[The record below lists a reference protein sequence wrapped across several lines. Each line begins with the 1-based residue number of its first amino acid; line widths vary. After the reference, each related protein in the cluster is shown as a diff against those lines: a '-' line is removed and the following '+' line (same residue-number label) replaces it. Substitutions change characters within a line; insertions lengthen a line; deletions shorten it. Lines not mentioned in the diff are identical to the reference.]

1 MAPSIATVF
10 TALLALAPLGAVASP
25 LNLWRPS
32 GPIDPPS
39 SSVESVAGT
48 IASAVAAFVNN
59 PHATDIVPNSY
70 IVVYHKNYTDD
81 EIDQHQ
87 QSIKVAVKKRNLN
100 KRGLLGQLLSTRV
113 RTFAM
118 SGWRAM
124 SLDSDDLMLSE
135 INNTSM
141 VKYIEANTYVKASG
155 LVNQANAPNGLVRLS
170 HAQTGGQGYVF
181 DDSAGEGITAYIV
194 DTGIMT
200 THEDFQGRAVMGFNA
215 VEEEEATDLNGH
227 GSHVAGTV
235 GGATFGVAK
244 NVQLVGV
251 KVLDA
256 KGGGTNADVID
267 GLNFV
272 ASDAKKG
279 KSVMNMSLGGPAS
292 QAVNDAIERLFSNGV
307 VPVVAAGNEAQD
319 AANVSPASSPNAIT
333 VGAIDQTNDRR
344 ASFSNFGSFV
354 DVYAP
359 GVDVESVGI
368 SSNDATEVLSGTS
381 MASPHITGLAAY
393 LMSLEGITDPTAV
406 SDRIKQLG
414 SATGASVRRNVRG
427 TTRVIANNGNL

>member
-1 MAPSIATVF
+1 MAPSLTAIF
-10 TALLALAPLGAVASP
+10 TSLLALAPLGTLATP
-25 LNLWRPS
+25 LNRWRPS
-32 GPIDPPS
+32 TGATTSAPS
-39 SSVESVAGT
+39 VS
-48 IASAVAAFVNN
+48 AFVSN
-59 PHATDIVPNSY
+59 PDATDVVPNSY
-70 IVVYHKNYTDD
+70 IVVYHKNFTDD
-81 EIDQHQ
+81 IIDAHEA
-87 QSIKVAVKKRNLN
+87 SIKVAVKKRNLG
-100 KRGLLGQLLSTRV
+100 KRGLNGQLLSTRV
-113 RTFAM
+113 RSFAM

-124 SLDSDDLMLSE
+124 ALDSDDVMMSE
-135 INNTSM
+135 INNMDM
-141 VKYIEANTYVKASG
+141 VKYVEANTYVKAVA
-155 LVNQANAPNGLVRLS
+155 LQNQINAPTGLIRLS
-170 HAQTGGQGYVF
+170 HTDAGDSGYIF

-194 DTGIMT
+194 DTGIMV
-200 THEDFQGRAVMGFNA
+200 THEDYQGRAVMGFNA
-215 VEEEEATDLNGH
+215 VEEEKATDLNGH
-227 GSHVAGTV
+227 GSHVAGTI

-256 KGGGTNADVID
+256 SGGGTNADVID

-272 ASDAKKG
+272 ASNATSG

-333 VGAIDQTNDRR
+333 VGAIDQTNDSR
-344 ASFSNFGSFV
+344 ASFSNFGQVV

-368 SSNDATEVLSGTS
+368 SSNTASEVLSGTS
-381 MASPHITGLAAY
+381 MASPHIAGLAAY

-406 SDRIKQLG
+406 SNRIKELG
-414 SATGASVRRNVRG
+414 AATGAAVRRNAKG
-427 TTRVIANNGNL
+427 TTDVIANNGNL